1 MSRLNKYSIDHEEA
15 LRFLK
20 FPLETEDN
28 LSQEIKEK
36 IRFKKDRIFSKK
48 IIINNE
54 NNPESDI
61 IYKIPF
67 ENALKLIESM
77 NYFLYKG
84 YVYVFKGDLL
94 HLIETVFKENVL
106 KRLNNMNKHY
116 DNITSD
122 QRVANL
128 IRSILAKKECIKN
141 LIYFFSQNFFYFFYL
156 QIF

>member
-1 MSRLNKYSIDHEEA
+1 MSRLIIYKIDHEEA

-28 LSQEIKEK
+28 LSLEIKEK

-48 IIINNE
+48 IVNKEI
-54 NNPESDI
+54 NPESDI

-94 HLIETVFKENVL
+94 LLIETVFKENVL
-106 KRLNNMNKHY
+106 KRLNNMNKY
-116 DNITSD
+116 YENITSD
-122 QRVANL
+122 QRVADL
-128 IRSILAKKECIKN
+128 IRSVLAKKECKQKI
-141 LIYFFSQNFFYFFYL
+141 
-156 QIF
+156 